1 MTWSTRYVD
10 DGYRP
15 FVVDD
20 DTGTAFVDPDG
31 AELLLTS
38 GDEVVVDAGEE
49 PPAHVREFL
58 ARETDIDPVD
68 SRRRRRYREVRIGV
82 GDSVRVAGQ
91 ADPDAVH
98 DIDEPVTTAVT
109 ERGDA
114 PRFYVTDDPD
124 RSLGRNLLSEAFGS
138 FLAAAILLGIA
149 YFLVAT

>member
-1 MTWSTRYVD
+1 MSWSTRYTD

-31 AELLLTS
+31 ADLLLTS

-58 ARETDIDPVD
+58 ARETDFDPVD
-68 SRRRRRYREVRIGV
+68 SRRRRYREVRIGV

-91 ADPDAVH
+91 ADPDAALGL
-98 DIDEPVTTAVT
+98 DEPATTAVT

-124 RSLGRNLLSEAFGS
+124 RGLGRNLVSEAFGS

-149 YFLVAT
+149 YFLVAA

>member
-1 MTWSTRYVD
+1 MTWSTRHSD

-20 DTGTAFVDPDG
+20 DTGTALVDPD
-31 AELLLTS
+31 AADLLLTS
-38 GDEVVVDAGEE
+38 SDEVVVDAGEE

-58 ARETDIDPVD
+58 ERETDLPIVD
-68 SRRRRRYREVRIGV
+68 SKRRRRYKEVRIGV
-82 GDSVRVAGQ
+82 GDAVRVAGQ
-91 ADPDAVH
+91 ADPDAAH
-98 DIDEPVTTAVT
+98 DLDESVTTAVT

-149 YFLVAT
+149 YFLVVT

>member
-1 MTWSTRYVD
+1 MTWSTRYLD

-38 GDEVVVDAGEE
+38 GDEVVVDAGEQ

-58 ARETDIDPVD
+58 DRETDLDPVD
-68 SRRRRRYREVRIGV
+68 SRRRRYREVRIGV
-82 GDSVRVAGQ
+82 GDPVRVAGQ
-91 ADPDAVH
+91 ADPDAAR
-98 DIDEPVTTAVT
+98 DLDEPTTTAIT

-124 RSLGRNLLSEAFGS
+124 RSLGRNLVSEAFVA
-138 FLAAAILLGIA
+138 FLAAAILLSVA
-149 YFLVAT
+149 YFLAAG